1 MKIEDFE
8 LLINNCQIT
17 AEEDKVNFT
26 PYSNKDNQKVAQILV
41 DENMN
46 DLSVDEFNQI
56 VEQKWPAYQARKKV
70 KQQKLDRYNNMT
82 SDENA
87 KLPMED
93 KVEYIEL
100 LFPRKMTK
108 EQVMEVCEQNE
119 KNIRACLFNL
129 DFPQSFWQKEQEQA
143 DRYAGLIA
151 NSPEIVK
158 KLQNWS
164 NTSLDD
170 KKDVIKQSLKIFEYV
185 YGAVPKI
192 EFFTEEEERERLI
205 NEGYPKDIHIN
216 GASYDKG
223 IIRFNEDRLQSSNN
237 LFAVSVPFH
246 EGTHY
251 RQDIQDFDNPLIDRI
266 FKSSTNNATVYENL
280 KSNSEDK
287 NYKDLY
293 TMMPDEI
300 HAYGLQEYMEK
311 ALMEKARLER
321 SQNNDTKIVKN
332 VHNKGYSMSKVNQY
346 RSR

>member
-8 LLINNCQIT
+8 TLVENCQMT
-17 AEEDKVNFT
+17 LNDGTVQFT
-26 PYSNKDNQKVAQILV
+26 PYSIKDNKKVANILS
-41 DENMN
+41 ENN
-46 DLSVDEFNQI
+46 LVN
-56 VEQKWPAYQARKKV
+56 VTLEQLNEISQQNRALYQARKKL
-70 KQQKLDRYNNMT
+70 KQQQLEKYNAL
-82 SDENA
+82 SPAEVA
-87 KLPMED
+87 KLPQEE
-93 KVEYIEL
+93 KVQYLEL
-100 LFPRKMTK
+100 LFPRSQTMA
-108 EQVMEVCEQNE
+108 ELEEVCSQNE
-119 KNIRACLFNL
+119 ENIRACLFNL

-251 RQDIQDFDNPLIDRI
+251 RQDRESFGNPLIDRL
-266 FKSSTNNATVYENL
+266 FNSNANYATIYENQH
-280 KSNSEDK
+280 NNQEDK

-293 TMMPDEI
+293 TMMPFEV
-300 HAYGLQEYMEK
+300 HAYGLQ
-311 ALMEKARLER
+311 
-321 SQNNDTKIVKN
+321 
-332 VHNKGYSMSKVNQY
+332 
-346 RSR
+346 